1 MAWTV
6 SIKTWI
12 TGEIVTAAQLNTE
25 LKDRAQ
31 HLFDNL
37 LPCGSVVPFA
47 GSIAPSFYLFCNG
60 QGAATTAWPTLFGL
74 IGYTYGGSGTT
85 FNMPDLKGRVPV
97 GAGAGA
103 GLTTRTL
110 ASIFGAENVATPLPQ
125 HAHGVSDP
133 GHGHGNDAHDHHND
147 GANGNV
153 FAISIGSGTDGV
165 VSSGTPGRTNFI
177 TYTSEDSVT
186 IGIHSGGSNI
196 GIQNNGTPGAT
207 HSVVQPSLALNYLIK
222 AI

>member
-147 GANGNV
+147 GAN
-153 FAISIGSGTDGV
+153 AT
-165 VSSGTPGRTNFI
+165 SSPSASAAEPMEWCPPARRGGPTSSPTHRKTASRSESTAAAATSASRTTAHPAPPI
-177 TYTSEDSVT
+177 RLCSHRS
-186 IGIHSGGSNI
+186 HS
-196 GIQNNGTPGAT
+196 TT
-207 HSVVQPSLALNYLIK
+207 
-222 AI
+222 